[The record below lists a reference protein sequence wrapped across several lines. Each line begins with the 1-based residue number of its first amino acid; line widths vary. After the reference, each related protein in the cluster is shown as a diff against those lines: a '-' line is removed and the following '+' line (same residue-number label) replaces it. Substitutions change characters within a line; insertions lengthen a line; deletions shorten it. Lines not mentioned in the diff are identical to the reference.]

1 MAKFDSQFRLTS
13 DLGQRAVAQI
23 ATLKVGDVLTGRLMP
38 AIPEDIK
45 WKCIEAQRNMGGKQG
60 ADIVTLVGRWCDIP
74 LYTVEIR
81 VEDDQI
87 SLKVREV

>member
-1 MAKFDSQFRLTS
+1 
-13 DLGQRAVAQI
+13 
-23 ATLKVGDVLTGRLMP
+23 MP

-87 SLKVREV
+87 SLKVR